1 MPKLRKKTIYT
12 FILVV
17 VALYV
22 VIAVIPAVTGK
33 LTRTEAVTYGELKV
47 SDDVTCYIVRDE
59 TVYLAKS
66 AGTMSFKVKE
76 GELVKRGA
84 EVMVVHPAAGNYT
97 GTLVNAVMHHCGD
110 SLSSINGVIRPGIVH
125 RIDKDTSGLLMIA
138 KNDNAHRSLAAQLAA
153 HSSTRGYKAIVYNAF
168 SEDEGTVDEPIGRS
182 RSNRLRQAVGGL
194 NEKEA
199 VTHYKV
205 LERLGKYTFLEL
217 RLETG
222 RTHQIRVHM
231 TYINHPLLGDGV
243 YGPVKNPFGVE
254 GQLLHDK
261 MRTVEGQK
269 LAEDLDMRAD
279 LVSGY
284 VGKIK
289 ERAPQLG
296 KEYADNLRTRIAE
309 LVDGTID
316 VPEDR
321 ILLEAAI
328 FADKASIT
336 EELVRLG
343 SHISQLHSILASGGT
358 TGKKLDFLVQEMNR
372 EANTIGAKANDL
384 DITKYML
391 EIKAEV
397 EKIREQVQNI
407 E

>member
-1 MPKLRKKTIYT
+1 MIKSMTGFGRGEYSDGKRNFTVEVKSVNHRYSDIYVKMPRRYSFAEDMVKNVAKESISRGKTEISIMVENITEDDMEIRLNEPAAEQYIDNLKKLKEKYG
-12 FILVV
+12 L
-17 VALYV
+17 
-22 VIAVIPAVTGK
+22 
-33 LTRTEAVTYGELKV
+33 YGEV
-47 SDDVTCYIVRDE
+47 SLELIAGMPDVI
-59 TVYLAKS
+59 KS
-66 AGTMSFKVKE
+66 I
-76 GELVKRGA
+76 
-84 EVMVVHPAAGNYT
+84 P
-97 GTLVNAVMHHCGD
+97 
-110 SLSSINGVIRPGIVH
+110 SI
-125 RIDKDTSGLLMIA
+125 
-138 KNDNAHRSLAAQLAA
+138 
-153 HSSTRGYKAIVYNAF
+153 
-168 SEDEGTVDEPIGRS
+168 EDEEEIS
-182 RSNRLRQAVGGL
+182 EAIEKALRAAL
-194 NEKEA
+194 D
-199 VTHYKV
+199 
-205 LERLGKYTFLEL
+205 
-217 RLETG
+217 
-222 RTHQIRVHM
+222 M
-231 TYINHPLLGDGV
+231 
-243 YGPVKNPFGVE
+243 
-254 GQLLHDK
+254 HDK

-284 VGKIK
+284 VDKIR

-296 KEYADNLRTRIAE
+296 REYAENLKARIAD
-309 LVDGTID
+309 LVEGTID

-343 SHISQLHSILASGGT
+343 SHISQLHSILAAGGT